1 MVYVYA
7 ILAVI
12 LLIISLFL
20 ILPGRIQII
29 LGGENFADVT
39 LYFFG
44 GLLKI
49 PIDLKEKEKSQSK
62 DKSKKKHLKSSEESD
77 NEKADKNFFD
87 GINNIFRIVNI
98 IKKTYTRSRAYVRK
112 RINADVT
119 VNISFGLH
127 DAALTG
133 IATGAVWTLLYEL
146 LGLISTVALIGKHS
160 FNVDPV
166 FYKALFKADGL
177 CIFRF
182 RPVNII
188 GILIHVL
195 LKYSKVKAE
204 IDNVNTN

>member
-1 MVYVYA
+1 MIYVYA

-12 LLIISLFL
+12 FLVISLFL
-20 ILPGRIQII
+20 ILPGKIQII
-29 LGGENFADVT
+29 LGGENFADIT

-44 GLLKI
+44 GILKI
-49 PIDLKEKEKSQSK
+49 PLKPKEK
-62 DKSKKKHLKSSEESD
+62 DKSKSKSQDKEKQQNPSEASD
-77 NEKADKNFFD
+77 EEKADKKFFD

-98 IKKTYTRSRAYVRK
+98 IRKTYTRSREYVHK
-112 RINADVT
+112 KISADLT
-119 VNISFGLH
+119 VNLSFGLY

-146 LGLISTVALIGKHS
+146 LGLISTVALIEKHS

-166 FYKALFKADGL
+166 FDKALFKADGV

-204 IDNVNTN
+204 IENVNTN